1 MKLRFNQICLA
12 VIAASFFTIAM
23 ASTGVIKPA
32 HAVSVNVA
40 VKMLEKIILGS
51 EARLT
56 EEIKKTCADD
66 D

>member
-12 VIAASFFTIAM
+12 VITASFFTMAM
-23 ASTGVIKPA
+23 AATGVIKPA

-56 EEIKKTCADD
+56 EEIKTTCADD
-66 D
+66 A